1 MSDKVYNFGAGPA
14 MLPEPVMAK
23 IQKEWLNYQGMGVS
37 VIEISHRSKEFVAIL
52 EEAQSLFREL
62 TGLPENY
69 KILFIHG
76 GARMQFSALPLNL
89 AGRKSGKRCLYFETG
104 NFAKLASKDAKDF
117 CHVEIAASSA
127 ETSSCR
133 SVSVASLANRDAFI
147 VVCVA
152 WVPRLP
158 TAVPNP
164 QTLGQRQTRPP
175 LRSAGAPCLPGRGVF
190 ARC

>member
-89 AGRKSGKRCLYFETG
+89 AGRGAALGDHDFAEAQQVALRFEPRLLGETLIQG
-104 NFAKLASKDAKDF
+104 RLA
-117 CHVEIAASSA
+117 HE
-127 ETSSCR
+127 
-133 SVSVASLANRDAFI
+133 SLAQRDLTDSNVGIFFHALILTSFG
-147 VVCVA
+147 V
-152 WVPRLP
+152 
-158 TAVPNP
+158 
-164 QTLGQRQTRPP
+164 
-175 LRSAGAPCLPGRGVF
+175 RS
-190 ARC
+190 